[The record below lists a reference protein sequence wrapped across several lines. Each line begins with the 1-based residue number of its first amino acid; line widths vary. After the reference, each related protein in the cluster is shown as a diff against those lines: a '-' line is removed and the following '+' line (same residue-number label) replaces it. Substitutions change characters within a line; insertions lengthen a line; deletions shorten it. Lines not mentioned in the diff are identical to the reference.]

1 MVINLAYLQESSQS
15 PLTSPV
21 VDLPR
26 ASDPGQLPRV
36 SIVLIPASVESH
48 HAAKNKRSKW
58 IETGRVVVYSYS
70 LSLSVSLATVLLLGI
85 CD

>member
-26 ASDPGQLPRV
+26 ASDPGQPPPDV

-58 IETGRVVVYSYS
+58 IETGRVVVYYYS
-70 LSLSVSLATVLLLGI
+70 LSLSFLWPVFCCLV
-85 CD
+85 